1 MDKMFGKYG
10 VGVFVNCIVVSV
22 VMVDLYV
29 IVSVKMNGSSISVCW
44 IWFLC
49 MIESNFVFY

>member
-10 VGVFVNCIVVSV
+10 VGVFVNCIVVSD

-29 IVSVKMNGSSISVCW
+29 IVSVKMNGSSISVC
-44 IWFLC
+44 
-49 MIESNFVFY
+49 

>member
-29 IVSVKMNGSSISVCW
+29 IVSVKMNGSSISVC
-44 IWFLC
+44 
-49 MIESNFVFY
+49 